1 MTFFIVSLHTTFFD
15 TSDGDRARLFRYLM
29 FFLTLL
35 DSYMVCWTVAVDG
48 PVRTVFEACHKNRM
62 IHTWYFNAHRSGW

>member
-1 MTFFIVSLHTTFFD
+1 MEIGLGYFD
-15 TSDGDRARLFRYLM
+15 TRR